1 MQHLEI
7 DGSLQVP
14 TQLIDE
20 TNRQEQVAGLHGRY
34 SFFGSTTV
42 LWVFAGEWLSVE
54 GVRGRHR

>member
-7 DGSLQVP
+7 DGSLQIP
-14 TQLIDE
+14 TQLIDK

-42 LWVFAGEWLSVE
+42 LWVFAGEW
-54 GVRGRHR
+54 